1 MKRILPFL
9 PFLFPFLAS
18 PAAAQESAAA
28 PKKPDPPQHTF
39 LWKVER
45 KDMATNYLFGTIHV
59 PDDRIHAL
67 HADVKAALDQADA
80 LIGELDLTDTKEMEE
95 KVMAAGM
102 LPEGQSLKSLLP
114 ADLYQDLDD
123 LVTPYGLR
131 AALLDRFQPFMV
143 ALTLAQLEV
152 LNDIAAGKK
161 ALDMRL
167 FMVANHKGIQV
178 GGVETVDEQVE
189 ALAHTLTLEESIVS
203 LRKTVDQLKD
213 AKERG
218 VGELERIMMA
228 WLSGSE
234 RYLLALALESWNPED
249 PLDKRTREA
258 LLLNRNRNMAARSAK
273 MMREHPATKH
283 VFAFGTFHFLGEGS
297 VVELLRKDW
306 FTVTRL
312 LAPTAK
318 EEQAVMD
325 ADRWLKQPAKV
336 GGQ

>member
-152 LNDIAAGKK
+152 LNDSAAGKK

-297 VVELLRKDW
+297 VVELLRKDG